1 MTKSQSSAPL
11 NTRARPSLL
20 EQVTELQRENH
31 VLKDLV
37 KVEMAGDGGADE
49 ILAKCQTDFAPV
61 VMSSD
66 NGQATSLLEKQGIH
80 SALLHRKRESK
91 GLEECKD

>member
-1 MTKSQSSAPL
+1 
-11 NTRARPSLL
+11 
-20 EQVTELQRENH
+20 VTELQRENH

-49 ILAKCQTDFAPV
+49 ILAKCQSDLGSV

-66 NGQATSLLEKQGIH
+66 NGHATSLLEKQGTCTANKNSICDKF
-80 SALLHRKRESK
+80 KRIESRS
-91 GLEECKD
+91 L